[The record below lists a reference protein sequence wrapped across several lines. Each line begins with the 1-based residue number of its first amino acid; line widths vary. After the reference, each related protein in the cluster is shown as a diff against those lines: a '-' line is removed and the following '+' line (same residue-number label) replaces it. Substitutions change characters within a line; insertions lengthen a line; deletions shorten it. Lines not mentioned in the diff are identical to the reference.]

1 MLGDSIMK
9 KYTLLF
15 IATIFFS
22 LLTQGCESD
31 SNEQT
36 STPKSIGEST
46 SVVNND
52 PNVKMAPNKHT
63 LTDISQIIAS
73 IIQLHVLELNKKEAI
88 SFSTETNYCDISGL
102 KNLEHSGD
110 LSHIQTIS
118 NYAACQNE
126 KQLQHGTIQITYT
139 HVNSEGKVPKSVN
152 IKALDSY
159 KFNYLKLEKNLYI
172 ESSKLQYKNDDS
184 LKSMNI
190 KINGTLTFYT
200 QEIDLKNYTST
211 VIF

>member
-15 IATIFFS
+15 ITTIFFS

-31 SNEQT
+31 SKSQP
-36 STPKSIGEST
+36 STPKYIGEST
-46 SVVNND
+46 SVVNTD

-63 LTDISQIIAS
+63 LTDISQVIAS
-73 IIQLHVLELNKKEAI
+73 IIQLQVLELNQKEAI

-102 KNLEHSGD
+102 KNLEHSGS
-110 LSHIQTIS
+110 LSHIQTII
-118 NYAACQNE
+118 NYDACQNE
-126 KQLQHGTIQITYT
+126 KQLQNGTIQITYT
-139 HVNSEGKVPKSVN
+139 SVNSEGKVPSNVN

-159 KFNYLKLEKNLYI
+159 KFNYLKLENNLYI
-172 ESSKLQYKNDDS
+172 ESTKLQYKDDNS

-200 QEIDLKNYTST
+200 QEIELKNYTTT